1 MPKASK
7 QGLRKKIYIA
17 TTKCIIFNK
26 QLLALMQIEDARN
39 YYAKIKTELLATDGN
54 INKFYEY
61 FETV

>member
-1 MPKASK
+1 M
-7 QGLRKKIYIA
+7 
-17 TTKCIIFNK
+17 

-39 YYAKIKTELLATDGN
+39 YYAKNKTELFVTDDN